1 MFRAVGIFLSILLSV
16 VLGWLISD
24 INRVEI
30 SPNINQQDSFAEV
43 SSSEENSSSI
53 TKNEDSNESNYT
65 IEKNSTT
72 AQSTENS
79 IEQRLK
85 SLLKRELFYDA
96 LSLYLNSPT
105 SDNNRVIMESYLS
118 ELSKKDTIEA
128 IKLMI
133 IFRENEPQNRL
144 YNTLFDAYVS
154 QYRFKEA
161 IALVMLE
168 RDNYTSE
175 ERDKRLL
182 NQLRDVSQK
191 YIEFLAKSRREY
203 DIRLFLEE
211 MIDYNLPDNYYNKE
225 LNEVDEKRAEES
237 QKDNYDYRVA
247 LIKRGEH
254 FIAKVW
260 LDGIELNLMLDTGA
274 SYIFVDESKISNLEL
289 LRDDLVLHTASDD
302 IVAKLYRAS
311 SLEIGELRVDNI
323 EITTAPFGQDGV
335 DGLLGM
341 NFFKKFEFFINQD
354 ESILYLKWK

>member
-30 SPNINQQDSFAEV
+30 SSNINEQDSFEEIV
-43 SSSEENSSSI
+43 PSDENSSYI
-53 TKNEDSNESNYT
+53 MRDSNESNYT

-72 AQSTENS
+72 PQSTENS

-85 SLLKRELFYDA
+85 SLLKKELFYDA

-105 SDNNRVIMESYLS
+105 SDNSRVIMESYLS
-118 ELSKKDTIEA
+118 ELSKRDTIEA

-133 IFRENEPQNRL
+133 IFRDNEPQNRL

-191 YIEFLAKSRREY
+191 YIEFLAKSRRDY

-225 LNEVDEKRAEES
+225 LNAVEENRLEEQN